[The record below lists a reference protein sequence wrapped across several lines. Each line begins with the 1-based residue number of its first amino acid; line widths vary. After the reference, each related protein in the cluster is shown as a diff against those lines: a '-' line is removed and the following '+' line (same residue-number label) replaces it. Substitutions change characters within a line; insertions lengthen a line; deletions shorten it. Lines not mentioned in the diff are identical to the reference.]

1 MASVTA
7 VKTAPHSV
15 LSDYKRLLTLA
26 EYKRAFPSADEVL
39 LKLNLSWTLFFPAC
53 SSPPWQV
60 EGVVST
66 LREDGF
72 RVTAVENKTVVT
84 DPEKGAI
91 LNRWSALFSR
101 YQVPFVLLHETEWI
115 DFTPRAELCALQ
127 EIFPHGFQIPRLF
140 VGTPILH
147 LPTLKTHGHTGM
159 TGAVK
164 NAFGGLLKERRHHA
178 HRLIHEILVDIM
190 SIQKEI
196 HPGIF
201 VVLDGTIC
209 GDGAGPRTMIPR
221 TGNILLASDDPVALD
236 AVAATIMG
244 FDAFSIPFI
253 RLCHDKGIG
262 VGDYDQIEIIGDD
275 ISSLNLHCSVRRS
288 PVIFF
293 DQLVRKSM
301 LEPLLHTLLFRAAI
315 AASAVYHDYIWYP
328 VVGKRRVDAF
338 MKTPWGLLF
347 SQY

>member
-127 EIFPHGFQIPRLF
+127 EIY
-140 VGTPILH
+140 
-147 LPTLKTHGHTGM
+147 GHTGM

-275 ISSLNLHCSVRRS
+275 ISSFNLHCSARRS

-301 LEPLLHTLLFRAAI
+301 LEPLLHTPLFRAAI